1 MAHQKLYR
9 KDGKKY
15 KTELRPSRI
24 DIFILPLVVCF
35 LLSIVV
41 WSYVTGHNRPEEPVT
56 DTPAEETTVPAE
68 ETAPPTEENET
79 AGPELPT
86 EELPVETEPQPSDV

>member
-41 WSYVTGHNRPEEPVT
+41 WSYVTGHNRPEAETEP
-56 DTPAEETTVPAE
+56 PAVETTA
-68 ETAPPTEENET
+68 PTEDTT
-79 AGPELPT
+79 AEPPVESLPA
-86 EELPVETEPQPSDV
+86 ETEPQPSDV